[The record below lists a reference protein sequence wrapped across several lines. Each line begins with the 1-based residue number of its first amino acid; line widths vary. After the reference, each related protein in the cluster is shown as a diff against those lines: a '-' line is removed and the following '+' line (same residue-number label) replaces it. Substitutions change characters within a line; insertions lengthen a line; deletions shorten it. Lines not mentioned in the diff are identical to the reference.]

1 MTDQPVFAIDR
12 SVLTTRRSLV
22 AMIKFHVATDCTVQI
37 EDTHHLGE
45 DQLLR
50 YQIRL
55 LGDAMQLFDAAGQQI
70 GVFSDIAALVEHAE
84 AVTAK

>member
-22 AMIKFHVATDCTVQI
+22 AMIKFLIATGCTVQI

-45 DQLLR
+45 DQLR

-55 LGDAMQLFDAAGQQI
+55 LGDAMQLFDATGRPI
-70 GVFSDIAALVEHAE
+70 GVFSDIVALVEHAE